1 MNTREESRDAAVSP
15 VIGVMLMLVVTI
27 VIAAVVSSFSGG
39 LGTAKDTT
47 PTITFKADL
56 SVEDGLTITCLG
68 ATPGKNVNFDVCI
81 GDTNWYKVGSGST
94 GTFSPGITI
103 NIPSKTPK
111 DEDSLSLDKGFT
123 DAFGDF
129 GGGDDYKNT
138 GMYVPNPKHIGK
150 TYTVQLISKDAGII
164 GKTHAVLTA

>member
-1 MNTREESRDAAVSP
+1 MNTKEESRDAAVSP

-68 ATPGKNVNFDVCI
+68 ATPGKDVNFDVCI
-81 GDTNWYKVGSGST
+81 GTSDTNWYKVGSGST

-103 NIPSKTPK
+103 NK
-111 DEDSLSLDKGFT
+111 DASDLDKGFT

>member
-1 MNTREESRDAAVSP
+1 MNTKEESRDAAVSP

-68 ATPGKNVNFDVCI
+68 ATPGKDMNFDICI
-81 GDTNWYKVGSGST
+81 GDTNWYKVGSGSM
-94 GTFSPGITI
+94 GAFSPGSMI
-103 NIPSKTPK
+103 NIQSKTPDGQK
-111 DEDSLSLDKGFT
+111 SLSLDKGFT
-123 DAFGDF
+123 DAFGNF
-129 GGGDDYKNT
+129 AGYEGT
-138 GMYVPNPKHIGK
+138 GSYVPNPKHIGK

>member
-68 ATPGKNVNFDVCI
+68 ATPGKDVNFDVCI
-81 GDTNWYKVGSGST
+81 GTSDTNWYKVGSGST

-129 GGGDDYKNT
+129 GGYQNT
-138 GMYVPNPKHIGK
+138 GMYVPNPSFIGK

>member
-68 ATPGKNVNFDVCI
+68 ATPGKDVNFDVCI
-81 GDTNWYKVGSGST
+81 GTSDTNWYKVGSGST
-94 GTFSPGITI
+94 GTFSPGSSI
-103 NIPSKTPK
+103 NYNAKK
-111 DEDSLSLDKGFT
+111 LDQGFI

-129 GGGDDYKNT
+129 GGYENT
-138 GMYVPNPKHIGK
+138 GMYVPNPSFIGK
-150 TYTVQLISKDAGII
+150 TYTVQLISEDAGII